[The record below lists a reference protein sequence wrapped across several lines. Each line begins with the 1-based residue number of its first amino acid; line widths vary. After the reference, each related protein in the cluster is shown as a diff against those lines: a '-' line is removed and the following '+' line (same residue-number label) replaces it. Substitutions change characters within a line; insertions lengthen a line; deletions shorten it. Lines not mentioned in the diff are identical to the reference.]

1 MGCDSSVQSASKPAE
16 MGGNNS
22 VRKVVWFFGVPTAGK
37 SWSADFCA
45 KYHDWIHIDGDE
57 ELMRQKPKN
66 VFMIGNMVSTF
77 DDILACKEP
86 APGLLEP
93 YLDQLNEKVRAART
107 ANPEKTVCVA
117 FALYLKSSR
126 EYIRKITGEPVSF
139 VQIKVTEAEVVAR
152 NKPRIADFCKAGGI
166 TEAEAWVQWGCDQK
180 FGPYEEGGWN
190 KMFLE
195 HNFMNGM

>member
-1 MGCDSSVQSASKPAE
+1 
-16 MGGNNS
+16 
-22 VRKVVWFFGVPTAGK
+22 
-37 SWSADFCA
+37 
-45 KYHDWIHIDGDE
+45 
-57 ELMRQKPKN
+57 
-66 VFMIGNMVSTF
+66 MIRNMVSTF

-93 YLDQLNEKVRAART
+93 YFEQLNEKVRAART

-166 TEAEAWVQWGCDQK
+166 TEAEAWV
-180 FGPYEEGGWN
+180 
-190 KMFLE
+190 
-195 HNFMNGM
+195 

>member
-1 MGCDSSVQSASKPAE
+1 MGCTDSKSQSNPAE
-16 MGGNNS
+16 MGRNKI
-22 VRKVVWFFGVPTAGK
+22 VHKVVWFFGVPTAGK

-57 ELMRQKPKN
+57 ELMRQKPEN
-66 VFMIGNMVSTF
+66 AFMIGKMVQSYEA
-77 DDILACKEP
+77 ILACKEP

-93 YLDQLNEKVRAART
+93 YLAQLNEKVRAART
-107 ANPEKTVCVA
+107 ANPQKTVCVA

-139 VQIKVTEAEVVAR
+139 VQIKVTEAEIVAR
-152 NKPRIADFCKAGGI
+152 NKPRIADFCKSADK
-166 TEAEAWVQWGCDQK
+166 TEAECWVMWGLEKK
-180 FGPYEEGGWN
+180 FGPFDEDSWN

-195 HNFMNGM
+195 HNFLKGM